1 MQPPR
6 PLGGST
12 LRNIAEV
19 CPLLLLG
26 QDPLEEQMPPPPGQ
40 VDTGRQV
47 TTQCEQWAW
56 KSARCTI
63 ES

>member
-26 QDPLEEQMPPPPGQ
+26 QDPLEEQMPPPPR
-40 VDTGRQV
+40 TGGHWQAGHYAVRTMGLEV
-47 TTQCEQWAW
+47 CEMYY
-56 KSARCTI
+56 
-63 ES
+63 